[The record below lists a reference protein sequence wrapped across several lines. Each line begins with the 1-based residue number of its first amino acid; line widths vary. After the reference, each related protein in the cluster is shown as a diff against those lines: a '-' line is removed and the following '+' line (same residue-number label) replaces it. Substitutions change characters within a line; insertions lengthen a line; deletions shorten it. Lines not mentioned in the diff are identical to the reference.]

1 LIEAL
6 IYACVRRERRA
17 EAMANRLKLNE
28 KILRDAEPQEGNNY
42 QIFDTEGNLS
52 PWLRGC
58 GSRIFSARWTR
69 RFR

>member
-1 LIEAL
+1 
-6 IYACVRRERRA
+6 
-17 EAMANRLKLNE
+17 MANRLKLNE